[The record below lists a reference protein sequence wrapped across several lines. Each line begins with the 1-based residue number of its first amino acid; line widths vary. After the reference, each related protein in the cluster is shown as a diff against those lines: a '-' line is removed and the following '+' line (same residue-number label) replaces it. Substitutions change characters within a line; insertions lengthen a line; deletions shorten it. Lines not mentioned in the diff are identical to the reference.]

1 MDLNLKSL
9 NEYHQIRTIRN
20 SKAWMYTFEFWIQG
34 NKVWVQYNNSDPM
47 EFKQILT
54 SKFYPEVKELLQTI
68 AEYIK
73 DNSLKYPLLDASL
86 PWPKVIID
94 FIQKYFKRKDE
105 RMDVIMKSNGDI
117 ILNLEESMPYLKP
130 YKSVYFVEEI
140 RDDYCIDDELEEGI
154 KKKFVIRN
162 GKKTIKYYSTN
173 KQYGV
178 KGTGSKKK
186 LVRKKPSETRK
197 KSIIAKK
204 SARKIKSK
212 QTATN
217 RKRKISMKKHTW

>member
-1 MDLNLKSL
+1 MASDIKSF
-9 NEYHQIRTIRN
+9 NEYHQVRTIRN

-34 NKVWVQYNNSDPM
+34 NQVWVEYNNNEPM

-54 SKFYPEVKELLQTI
+54 SKYYPEVKELLQTI
-68 AEYIK
+68 SEYIK

-94 FIQKYFKRKDE
+94 FIQKYFKRKDD

-117 ILNLEESMPYLKP
+117 ILNLEESSPYLKP
-130 YKSVYFVEEI
+130 YKSIYSEEI
-140 RDDYCIDDELEEGI
+140 SDDYCIDDELKEGI

-162 GKKTIKYYSTN
+162 GKKVIKYVSTN
-173 KQYGV
+173 KQYSV

-204 SARKIKSK
+204 SARKAKSK

-217 RKRKISMKKHTW
+217 RKRRMSLKKHTW